1 MVFTGGNP
9 ARAIRAKL
17 PPLLVGLP
25 REQTRNPILPSDHHA
40 RRRVSMHPGRVTMT
54 VSPLPQITGT
64 ILMLRNSG
72 NLVGGV
78 MQGGYE
84 LVHFDLLRGVS
95 RER

>member
-1 MVFTGGNP
+1 
-9 ARAIRAKL
+9 
-17 PPLLVGLP
+17 
-25 REQTRNPILPSDHHA
+25 
-40 RRRVSMHPGRVTMT
+40 MHPRRVTMT
-54 VSPLPQITGT
+54 VSPLQQITRT
-64 ILMLRNSG
+64 ILMLWNSG

>member
-1 MVFTGGNP
+1 
-9 ARAIRAKL
+9 
-17 PPLLVGLP
+17 
-25 REQTRNPILPSDHHA
+25 
-40 RRRVSMHPGRVTMT
+40 MHPGRVTMT